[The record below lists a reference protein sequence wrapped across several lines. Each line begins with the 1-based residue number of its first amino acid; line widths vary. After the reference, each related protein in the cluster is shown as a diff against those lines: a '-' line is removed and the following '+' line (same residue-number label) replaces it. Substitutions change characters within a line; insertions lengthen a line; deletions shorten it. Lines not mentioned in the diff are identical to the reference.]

1 MHLNILRLL
10 ETMCTKHRMILGTNA
25 GETLEVT
32 YNGFL
37 PLPNAF
43 KVTGKNL
50 TLQERAS
57 FYSAQGVF
65 DLLTSKGC
73 LYCINLVTEEQY
85 FQMKPPIIDKA
96 RYLVFDNKKYLVYGE
111 ATPYKEEL
119 YFEVPIE
126 TISDLLLSLPIQRIL
141 QKEELLK

>member
-10 ETMCTKHRMILGTNA
+10 ETMCTKHRMILGTHT

-43 KVTGKNL
+43 RVTGNIL
-50 TLQERAS
+50 TLWEKAGH
-57 FYSAQGVF
+57 YSAQGIF
-65 DLLTSKGC
+65 DLLRSKGC
-73 LYCINLVTEEQY
+73 LYCINLITEEQY

-111 ATPYKEEL
+111 AGPYEEEL

-126 TISDLLLSLPIQRIL
+126 TISDLLVSLPIQRIL
-141 QKEELLK
+141 QKEDLLK